1 MLFNGRKTIS
11 FLFIVLTS
19 LMACNEKPQEEL
31 SEDTSLKAIRE
42 KGKISAVTDF
52 NSTNYFIYRGK
63 PMGFQYELLQRLA
76 KELNVDLEIVVNND
90 LEKNF
95 QMLEAEKV
103 DIIAVNLTVTHER
116 SKRIDFTLP
125 HNQTRQVLVQRKPE
139 NWRRMSTR
147 EVELSVIRNQ
157 LELAGKRIHVQSN
170 SSFAER
176 LKNLSEE
183 IGDSINIIET
193 SEYEVEQ
200 LIGMV
205 AKGEIDYTVADE
217 NVALINQTYY
227 SSLDVQT
234 AISFPQ
240 NLAWGLRKED
250 DSLRLAINNWL
261 KSFKNSAS
269 YNQLY
274 NKYFY
279 NIRAINLVESEHYT
293 INSGQISEYDD
304 LIKNYNDIVGW
315 DWRLIASLIYQESR
329 FKPAVRSWAGAFGL
343 MQLMPSTARRFGA
356 SRKSSPEKNIE
367 AGIKFLKWLDTRFLN
382 RGIDDDEERIKFILG
397 AYNVG
402 LGHILDARR
411 LTEKYGKDPDLW
423 DDNVEDFIL
432 KKSNPKY
439 YNDEVVYYGY
449 ARGYE
454 TYNYVLQILERY
466 EQYKNIIP
474 GEEDQ

>member
-1 MLFNGRKTIS
+1 MLFNGRITIP
-11 FLFIVLTS
+11 FLIIILTS
-19 LMACNEKPQEEL
+19 LMACKEKPKESL
-31 SEDTSLKAIRE
+31 SEDNSLKEIRE
-42 KGKISAVTDF
+42 KGRISAVTDF
-52 NSTNYFIYRGK
+52 NSTNYFIYRGE

-76 KELNVDLEIVVNND
+76 SELNVDLEILVSND

-95 QMLEAEKV
+95 QMLEAEEV
-103 DIIAVNLTVTHER
+103 DIIAVNLTVTNER

-139 NWRRMSTR
+139 NWRRMSSR

-157 LELAGKRIHVQSN
+157 LELAGKEIHVQSN

-183 IGDSINIIET
+183 IGDSIKIVET

-227 SSLDVQT
+227 PNLDVQT

-240 NLAWGLRKED
+240 NLAWGLRKGD
-250 DSLRLAINNWL
+250 DSLRFAINDWL
-261 KSFKNSAS
+261 KSFKHSAD
-269 YNQLY
+269 YTQLY

-293 INSGQISEYDD
+293 INSGQISEYDE
-304 LIKNYNDIVGW
+304 LIKTYNDIVGW

-329 FKPAVRSWAGAFGL
+329 FKPQVRSWAGAFGL

-356 SRKSSPEKNIE
+356 NKNSSAEKNIE
-367 AGIKFLKWLDTRFLN
+367 AGVKFLKWLDTRFLN
-382 RGIDDDEERIKFILG
+382 RGITDDVERIKFILG

-411 LTEKYGKDPDLW
+411 LAEKYDKDPDLW

-454 TYNYVLQILERY
+454 TYNYVNQILERY

-474 GEEDQ
+474 GEEVQ

>member
-1 MLFNGRKTIS
+1 
-11 FLFIVLTS
+11 
-19 LMACNEKPQEEL
+19 MACNEKPKEEL
-31 SEDTSLKAIRE
+31 SEDTSLKVIRE

-63 PMGFQYELLQRLA
+63 PMGFQYELLQGLA

-90 LEKNF
+90 LERNF

-157 LELAGKRIHVQSN
+157 LELAGKEIHVQSN

-183 IGDSINIIET
+183 IGDSIKIIET

-227 SSLDVQT
+227 PNLDVQT

-250 DSLRLAINNWL
+250 DSLRLAINDWL
-261 KSFKNSAS
+261 RSFKNSAD

-293 INSGQISEYDD
+293 INSGQISEYDE
-304 LIKNYNDIVGW
+304 LIKTYNDIVGW

-329 FKPAVRSWAGAFGL
+329 FKPNVRSWAGAFGL

-356 SRKSSPEKNIE
+356 SRRSSPEKNIQ

-423 DDNVEDFIL
+423 DDNVEDYIL

-454 TYNYVLQILERY
+454 TYNYVNQILERY

-474 GEEDQ
+474 DEEAQ